1 MPSEDKILHIL
12 FAVFY
17 LLFLF
22 ERGYFQLKAMIVS
35 GEARKLGESKGKLA
49 ALISSFLFAQ
59 LWVIGSFI
67 YIAKPAAMGWTR
79 FPAPSWIRWLGMMI
93 TASGMALEFSTQ
105 IFLGRNYST
114 TLHIGEKQSLVTTGP
129 YRRIRHPMYTALV
142 AVGIGMGLMSASWYF
157 LIPFIATGIVIIFRT
172 RREEDAMIEKFG
184 DEYVQYAQRTGRF
197 LPMMGKKKTTTEDE
211 RV

>member
-1 MPSEDKILHIL
+1 MIQTSVTSFCSEDKILHIL
-12 FAVFY
+12 FAALY

-35 GEARKLGESKGKLA
+35 GEARKFRESKGKLA

-67 YIAKPAAMGWTR
+67 YIAKPAAMEWTR
-79 FPAPSWIRWLGMMI
+79 FQVPSWIRWLGMII

-114 TLHIGEKQSLVTTGP
+114 TLHIGEKQSLVTAGP
-129 YRRIRHPMYTALV
+129 YRYLRHPM
-142 AVGIGMGLMSASWYF
+142 
-157 LIPFIATGIVIIFRT
+157 
-172 RREEDAMIEKFG
+172 
-184 DEYVQYAQRTGRF
+184 
-197 LPMMGKKKTTTEDE
+197 
-211 RV
+211 